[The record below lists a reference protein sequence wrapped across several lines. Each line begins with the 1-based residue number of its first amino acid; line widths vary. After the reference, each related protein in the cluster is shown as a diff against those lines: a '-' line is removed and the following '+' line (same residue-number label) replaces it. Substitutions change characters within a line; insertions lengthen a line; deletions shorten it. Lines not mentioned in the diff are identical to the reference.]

1 MCNPFSKPKAPPGPS
16 KEELA
21 AMESSRRN
29 TANALAEERRTASEL
44 KDAQTEV
51 TNAALAGR
59 RGRRSLLAGT
69 RKGGGGFELAQSY
82 QTKGNLGA

>member
-16 KEELA
+16 KQELA

-29 TANALAEERRTASEL
+29 TANALKEERRTAAEL

-59 RGRRSLLAGT
+59 RGRRSLLAGK
-69 RKGGGGFELAQSY
+69 RKGGGGFEMAEGYQS
-82 QTKGNLGA
+82 KGILGA

>member
-44 KDAQTEV
+44 KDAQTEI
-51 TNAALAGR
+51 TKAALTGTTN
-59 RGRRSLLAGT
+59 RRSLLTGK
-69 RKGGGGFELAQSY
+69 RKGGGGFELNESY
-82 QTKGNLGA
+82 QTKGTLGA

>member
-29 TANALAEERRTASEL
+29 TANALVEDVAYQQVQEKVVADLNQHKATKQKEIQEL
-44 KDAQTEV
+44 K
-51 TNAALAGR
+51 
-59 RGRRSLLAGT
+59 
-69 RKGGGGFELAQSY
+69 
-82 QTKGNLGA
+82 